1 MDVFG
6 GVKGAD
12 GELRTLPTSGFAG
25 MLAIPKSTVK
35 TEEELKRVL
44 AFIDQLNVPENQTLL
59 GYGLDGTHHTVEEN
73 AVVPSKDTVL
83 LESEVEGLN
92 QMLTFIPE
100 DRAMKVKQ
108 TPLRIKQTELQKENE
123 KYIVANPAEP
133 FISKVYTE
141 KGAQLDN
148 ILNDARI
155 KFIVGQLDEAG
166 FKAAIELWKKSG
178 GDDLI
183 KEMNELYAASK

>member
-1 MDVFG
+1 M
-6 GVKGAD
+6 
-12 GELRTLPTSGFAG
+12 
-25 MLAIPKSTVK
+25 
-35 TEEELKRVL
+35 
-44 AFIDQLNVPENQTLL
+44 L
-59 GYGLDGTHHTVEEN
+59 GYGLEGKHHTIEEDS
-73 AVVPSKDTVL
+73 VVMSKDTVL

-100 DRAMKVKQ
+100 DRSKKVKQ
-108 TPLRIKQTELQKENE
+108 TPLRLKQTELQKENE
-123 KYIVANPAEP
+123 KYIVTNPAEP
-133 FISKVYTE
+133 FISQVYTE

-166 FKAAIELWKKSG
+166 FAAAIELWKKNG